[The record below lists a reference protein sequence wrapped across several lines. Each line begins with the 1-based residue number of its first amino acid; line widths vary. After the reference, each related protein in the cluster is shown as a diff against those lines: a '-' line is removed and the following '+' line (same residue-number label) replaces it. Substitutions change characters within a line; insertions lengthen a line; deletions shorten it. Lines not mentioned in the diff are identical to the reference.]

1 MSPEDKE
8 EVKSIVRQSE
18 EVIQDMEYRWVT
30 DPSLR
35 LEDNIKVVFSL
46 VETQNRI
53 IDTLLNY
60 VGE

>member
-8 EVKSIVRQSE
+8 EVKSIVGQSE
-18 EVIQDMEYRWVT
+18 EVIQDMKYRWAT
-30 DPSLR
+30 DPSFR

-46 VETQNRI
+46 IETQNRI
-53 IDTLLNY
+53 IDALLNY

>member
-18 EVIQDMEYRWVT
+18 EVIQDMKYRWAT

>member
-8 EVKSIVRQSE
+8 EVKSIVGQSE

-30 DPSLR
+30 DPSFR

-53 IDTLLNY
+53 IDALLSY